1 MVDATYENE
10 KLTFNVQVVTR
21 ASRTEIVGAHNGTL
35 KIRIAAPPV
44 DGAANEELIRALAK
58 AFGVARSAVSLI
70 RGQSSKLKVVTVEG
84 GSIERLEEILDGII

>member
-21 ASRTEIVGAHNGTL
+21 ASRTEIVGVHNRTL

-44 DGAANEELIRALAK
+44 DGAANEELIRTLAK
-58 AFGVARSAVSLI
+58 AFGVARSAVSI
-70 RGQSSKLKVVTVEG
+70 VRGHSSKLKTVTVEG
-84 GSIERLEEILDGII
+84 ADLQKLSSLLEA